1 MSNYLAFDIETGPSK
16 NALSYF
22 SRSDVKLGNLKDT
35 IKIEAKLAEA
45 EDEFLDKAAL
55 SPITGKVLAVG
66 FTDGAVHEILTYESE
81 KEIITETLERIGSQ
95 LMQQRPVVG
104 WNIIKFDFPFLFK
117 RAMMLGVPWPQHI
130 WDLKKGYAH
139 SQIIDLMRYWN
150 MGDWKE
156 MTKMD
161 TVNRFLCGFGKPS
174 GVTGADFA
182 RLFNGTPEEREK
194 AINYALNDVKILDSL
209 TRKMLNF

>member
-1 MSNYLAFDIETGPSK
+1 MSNYLAFDIETGPAK

-22 SRSDVKLGNLKDT
+22 SRSDVKLGNLRDT
-35 IKIEAKLAEA
+35 AKIEAKLAEA

-66 FTDGAVHEILTYESE
+66 FTDGAVHEVLTYESE
-81 KEIITETLERIGSQ
+81 KRIISETLERVSVQ
-95 LMQQRPVVG
+95 LMAQKPVVG
-104 WNIIKFDFPFLFK
+104 WNIIKFDFLFLFK

-130 WDLKKGYAH
+130 WDLKKGYPH

-156 MTKMD
+156 YTKMD

-194 AINYALNDVKILDSL
+194 AIDYALNDVKILDSL
-209 TRKMLNF
+209 TRKMLNL

>member
-1 MSNYLAFDIETGPSK
+1 MSNYLAFDIETGPAE

-22 SRSDVKLGNLKDT
+22 SRSDVKLGNLKDPN
-35 IKIEAKLAEA
+35 KIEAKLAEA

-66 FTDGAVHEILTYESE
+66 LTDGEVHEVLTYVSE

-117 RAMMLGVPWPQHI
+117 RAMMLGVLWPKHI

-182 RLFNGTPEEREK
+182 RLFNGTPEKRQE
-194 AINYALNDVKILDSL
+194 AIDYALNDVKILDSL

>member
-1 MSNYLAFDIETGPSK
+1 MSNYLAFDIETGPAK

-22 SRSDVKLGNLKDT
+22 SRKDVKLGNLKDT
-35 IKIEAKLAEA
+35 AKIEAKLAEA

-66 FTDGAVHEILTYESE
+66 LTDGAVHEVLTYESE
-81 KEIITETLERIGSQ
+81 KRLISETLERVSDQ
-95 LMQQRPVVG
+95 LMAQRPVVG

-150 MGDWKE
+150 MGDWRE

-174 GVTGADFA
+174 GVTAVSY
-182 RLFNGTPEEREK
+182 TH
-194 AINYALNDVKILDSL
+194 L
-209 TRKMLNF
+209 TLPTKRIV

>member
-1 MSNYLAFDIETGPSK
+1 MSTYLGVDIETGPTK

-22 SRSDVKLGNLKDT
+22 SRSDVKLGNLRDT

-66 FTDGAVHEILTYESE
+66 LTDGAVHEVLTYESE

-194 AINYALNDVKILDSL
+194 AIDYALNDVKILDSL
-209 TRKMLNF
+209 TRRMLNF

>member
-1 MSNYLAFDIETGPSK
+1 MSNYLAFDIETGPAK

-22 SRSDVKLGNLKDT
+22 SRKDVKLGNLKDT

-45 EDEFLDKAAL
+45 KDEFLDKAAL

-130 WDLKKGYAH
+130 WDLKKGYPH

-194 AINYALNDVKILDSL
+194 AIDYALNDVKILDSL
-209 TRKMLNF
+209 ARKMLNF